1 MFEFGPFT
9 YDPVAGTLHQ
19 DGAVVQLS
27 PKTLDLLGALLV
39 RRGQIVAFQDLRTAV
54 WSGRPVADSEIGFY
68 ITILR
73 DALGDALATTW
84 IEVVDTR
91 GYRFAGAATEL
102 PPRLVPPPLPASPE
116 PEPEPLPEPPPLP
129 EAPAEAPLPAPEPE
143 PAPAKKKRAAPK
155 APAKTKAKTPPE
167 PVPEPAPEPT
177 PEPVL
182 IVAPPVPKPEPE
194 PEPERRPDPTP
205 SLEPEPAPA
214 PRRSRTSKTPIVLLV
229 TGVVVIAGLVY
240 LASKV
245 FGGGPSA
252 PVENVAPPAALVK
265 TILVIPFRASSTQTH
280 LGAAMAD
287 AIQVR
292 LRGVFAGR
300 VAQAVAPAP
309 GEDPQKLGAR
319 LGAEAVIT
327 GSIEQ
332 AGTTLRMAVE
342 LVRVSDGQRLSSM
355 VGEADASQL
364 FSLQDQAA
372 SHLALVLRPDLMPT
386 ERGPLTRQ
394 DAATAEAYQLFIQ
407 ARDQWR
413 HRSREAV
420 AEAIRLYDH
429 AIQRDPRF
437 ARAYAELAAAYSTPD
452 TRTDP
457 LIQSPRA
464 KAAAEK
470 AIALDNSSAQ
480 AHAALALVRYR
491 FEWRWKDAD
500 TEFAAAIAAD
510 PRDAFTRHQYGLYL
524 HAAGRTE
531 EALAELARA
540 LESEPDS
547 PAIRADMVAP
557 LLRAGRS
564 ADARAAVEAVYAIDP
579 AWPTLDQLTADVHGA
594 EGRVDES
601 VASLWRALLARGV
614 LPGRVDALRAA
625 YRAGGVTAMLERR
638 AAQLERE
645 VEDGPS
651 PPSSY
656 FLATE
661 LALTHAA
668 LKHRDQTL
676 HWLAVAIDLRE
687 EAPMHMRASAA
698 FDFVRADARFSELLR
713 RAKIE

>member
-9 YDPVAGTLHQ
+9 YDAVAGTLHQ

-27 PKTLDLLGALLV
+27 PRTLDLLGALLV
-39 RRGQIVAFQDLRTAV
+39 RRGQIVTFQDLRTAV

-91 GYRFAGAATEL
+91 GYRFAGAAAEL
-102 PPRLVPPPLPASPE
+102 PPRPVPPPPEPLPE
-116 PEPEPLPEPPPLP
+116 PEPESLPEPPPLP
-129 EAPAEAPLPAPEPE
+129 EATVEPA
-143 PAPAKKKRAAPK
+143 APAKKKRAAPK
-155 APAKTKAKTPPE
+155 APAKTKAKTPPL
-167 PVPEPAPEPT
+167 PEPT

-182 IVAPPVPKPEPE
+182 VVAPPEPE
-194 PEPERRPDPTP
+194 PEPRPP
-205 SLEPEPAPA
+205 LEPEMEPA
-214 PRRSRTSKTPIVLLV
+214 PRPSRTSKTPVVLLV
-229 TGVVVIAGLVY
+229 AGVVVIAGLVY
-240 LASKV
+240 LASKLL
-245 FGGGPSA
+245 GGDSSA
-252 PVENVAPPAALVK
+252 PVADVAPPAALVK
-265 TILVIPFRASSTQTH
+265 TILVVPFRASSTQTH

-287 AIQVR
+287 ALQVR

-309 GEDPQKLGAR
+309 GEDPLKLGAR

-332 AGTTLRMAVE
+332 TGTTLRMAVE

-394 DAATAEAYQLFIQ
+394 DAATPEAYQLFIQ
-407 ARDQWR
+407 ARDHWR

-437 ARAYAELAAAYSTPD
+437 VRAYAELAAAYGTPD

-470 AIALDNSSAQ
+470 AIALDNASAQ

-491 FEWRWKDAD
+491 FEWRWKDAE

-531 EALAELARA
+531 EALTELARA

-557 LLRAGRS
+557 LLRAGRT
-564 ADARAAVEAVYAIDP
+564 ADARAVVEAVYANDP
-579 AWPTLDQLTADVHGA
+579 AWPTLDQLNADVFAA
-594 EGRVDES
+594 EGHVGES

-625 YRAGGVTAMLERR
+625 YRAEGVTAMLERR

-656 FLATE
+656 VLATE
-661 LALTHAA
+661 LTLTHAA

-698 FDFVRADARFSELLR
+698 FDFVRADPRFSELLR

>member
-1 MFEFGPFT
+1 VFEFGPFT

-19 DGAVVQLS
+19 DGAVVHLS
-27 PKTLDLLGALLV
+27 PKTLDLLGALLAK
-39 RRGQIVAFQDLRTAV
+39 RGQLVTFKELRTAV
-54 WSGRPVADSEIGFY
+54 WAGRPVADSEIGFY

-84 IEVVDTR
+84 IEVIDTR
-91 GYRFAGAATEL
+91 GYRFVGAATEL
-102 PPRLVPPPLPASPE
+102 PPRPVSAVPE
-116 PEPEPLPEPPPLP
+116 P
-129 EAPAEAPLPAPEPE
+129 APAEAPLPAPDAVPE
-143 PAPAKKKRAAPK
+143 KKKRAAPK
-155 APAKTKAKTPPE
+155 APTKPKAKTPPAPAKE
-167 PVPEPAPEPT
+167 PPPAPAPALALPPEPT
-177 PEPVL
+177 PQPEPK
-182 IVAPPVPKPEPE
+182 PQPEPE
-194 PEPERRPDPTP
+194 PEPAPAIEPAIEPTP
-205 SLEPEPAPA
+205 RPAG
-214 PRRSRTSKTPIVLLV
+214 RSMTPVVLLV
-229 TGVVVIAGLVY
+229 AGVVVVAGLAY
-240 LASKV
+240 LASQV
-245 FGGGPSA
+245 LGGGPSA
-252 PVENVAPPAALVK
+252 PVADVVPPAALVK
-265 TILVIPFRASSTQTH
+265 TILVVPFRASSTQAH

-292 LRGVFAGR
+292 LQGVFAGR

-309 GEDPQKLGAR
+309 GEDPQRLGAR
-319 LGAEAVIT
+319 LGTEAVIT

-332 AGTTLRMAVE
+332 VGTTLKMAVE

-407 ARDQWR
+407 ARDHWR

-437 ARAYAELAAAYSTPD
+437 VRAYAELAAAYGTPD

-470 AIALDNSSAQ
+470 AVALDRSSAQ
-480 AHAALALVRYR
+480 AHAALGLVRYR

-531 EALAELARA
+531 EALIELARA
-540 LESEPDS
+540 LEGEPDS

-557 LLRAGRS
+557 LLRAGRTV
-564 ADARAAVEAVYAIDP
+564 DARAAVEAVYALDP
-579 AWPTLDQLTADVHGA
+579 AWPTLDQLNADVYAA
-594 EGRVDES
+594 EGRVGES

-614 LPGRVDALRAA
+614 VSGRVDALRAA
-625 YRAGGVTAMLERR
+625 YRAGGLTAMLERR

-698 FDFVRADARFSELLR
+698 FDFVRADPRFSELLR

>member
-1 MFEFGPFT
+1 M
-9 YDPVAGTLHQ
+9 
-19 DGAVVQLS
+19 VQLS

-39 RRGQIVAFQDLRTAV
+39 RRGQLVTFQDLRTAV
-54 WSGRPVADSEIGFY
+54 WSGRPVADTEIGFY

-91 GYRFAGAATEL
+91 GYRFAGAAAEL
-102 PPRLVPPPLPASPE
+102 PPRPLPPPPE
-116 PEPEPLPEPPPLP
+116 PEPEPEPRPEPPAPP
-129 EAPAEAPLPAPEPE
+129 ERAVEPPPAEAPVAPPLPAPE
-143 PAPAKKKRAAPK
+143 KKKRAAPK
-155 APAKTKAKTPPE
+155 APVKTKAKSAPASVRKIEPEPE
-167 PVPEPAPEPT
+167 PVKAPVPVPLPEPT
-177 PEPVL
+177 PEPALV
-182 IVAPPVPKPEPE
+182 VPPPEPMPEPE
-194 PEPERRPDPTP
+194 LEPWPPLEQAPAM
-205 SLEPEPAPA
+205 EPEPVP
-214 PRRSRTSKTPIVLLV
+214 SRTSKTPAVWLV
-229 TGVVVIAGLVY
+229 AGVVVIAGLVY
-240 LASKV
+240 LGSKG
-245 FGGGPSA
+245 FGGGLSA
-252 PVENVAPPAALVK
+252 PVVDEAPPAALVK
-265 TILVIPFRASSTQTH
+265 TILVVPFRASSTDTH

-287 AIQVR
+287 ALQVR

-319 LGAEAVIT
+319 LDAEAVVT

-394 DAATAEAYQLFIQ
+394 DAATPEAYQLFIQ

-413 HRSREAV
+413 HRSRESV
-420 AEAIRLYDH
+420 AEAIRLYEH

-437 ARAYAELAAAYSTPD
+437 VRAYAELAAAYSTPD

-464 KAAAEK
+464 KSAAEK
-470 AIALDNSSAQ
+470 AVALDKTSAQ

-491 FEWRWKDAD
+491 FEWRWTDAE

-510 PRDAFTRHQYGLYL
+510 PHDAFTRHQYGLYL

-547 PAIRADMVAP
+547 PATRADMVAP
-557 LLRAGRS
+557 LLRAGRTT
-564 ADARAAVEAVYAIDP
+564 DARAAVAAVYAIDP
-579 AWPTLDQLTADVHGA
+579 AWPTLDQLNADVYAA
-594 EGRVDES
+594 EGHVGES

-668 LKHRDQTL
+668 LKHRDETL

-698 FDFVRADARFSELLR
+698 FDFVRADPQFSELLR